1 MKISIVTTS
10 YSSEKTIEDTIQSVL
25 AQKYDDYEHII
36 IDGASKDSTMSIV
49 KKYEPEYNG
58 RLKYVS
64 EPDKGIYNAM
74 NKGLKMVAGDVA
86 GTLNSDDIYADNE
99 VLNAVA
105 NAFAAGNTDCVFGK
119 LYIVNGKNTGIVERE
134 SNSGP
139 YKEGAFFKG
148 WHPAHPTFY
157 AKTECYKKF
166 GYFDESLKI
175 AADIELMLRFFEINK
190 ISGTFID
197 KVLVRQREGGASTTI
212 SGHIKGN
219 IEVLRAF
226 KMNGLKAPLSYI
238 PKKVLPKILDKAKIK
253 LGLK

>member
-10 YSSEKTIEDTIQSVL
+10 YNSEKTIEDTIQSVL